1 MTIMPVVVIVPKAS
15 DESGAMGQAEEIL
28 EKSAVMPYGEG
39 PLNENGR
46 WESFA
51 PGWVEYGLPYHKK
64 TEEEAEALRI
74 KDFDA
79 VEFFSTKEDNDDMF
93 IPEAL
98 VLEDGTWVDYL
109 DVEEGVDWEEYFMEK
124 IQALSKKTWLVFV
137 EADV

>member
-1 MTIMPVVVIVPKAS
+1 MTIAPVVVIVAKAS
-15 DESGAMGQAEEIL
+15 DEADAMAQAEETL
-28 EKSAVMPYGEG
+28 EKSAIMPYGEG

-51 PGWVEYGLPYHKK
+51 PGWVEYNLPYHNK
-64 TEEEAEALRI
+64 TDEEAEAIRI

-79 VEFFSTKEDNDDMF
+79 VEFFAPNEDNDDMF

-98 VLEDGTWVDYL
+98 VLEDGTWIGFL

-124 IQALSKKTWLVFV
+124 IQALPKKAWLVFV